1 MKNFA
6 LIGAAG
12 YIAPRHLKAI
22 KETGNTLLTAFDPFD
37 SVGVIDSYFPD
48 ADFFTEFERF
58 DRHVDKL
65 RRSGQHLD
73 YVAIC
78 SPNYLHDAHIR
89 FGLRNGA
96 DVICEKPLVLNP
108 WNVDALME
116 MEKETGKRIF
126 NILQLRLHPSLIALK
141 ERVANG
147 PKDKIYDFDLTYIT
161 SRGKWYYT
169 SWKGDV
175 TKSGGIATNIG
186 VHFFDML
193 QWIFGNVRENKVHVH
208 THDRAAGYLEFA
220 QARVR
225 WFLSIDADTLPD
237 HCKANGKRT
246 YRSMQLEGE
255 EIEFSDG
262 FTDLHT
268 ISYREI
274 LEGRGFGIEEARGS
288 IELVQQIRTKT
299 PLGLTGDHHPFAAGI
314 GKSHPFSL

>member
-1 MKNFA
+1 
-6 LIGAAG
+6 L
-12 YIAPRHLKAI
+12 
-22 KETGNTLLTAFDPFD
+22 
-37 SVGVIDSYFPD
+37 
-48 ADFFTEFERF
+48 
-58 DRHVDKL
+58 
-65 RRSGQHLD
+65 
-73 YVAIC
+73 
-78 SPNYLHDAHIR
+78 
-89 FGLRNGA
+89 
-96 DVICEKPLVLNP
+96 
-108 WNVDALME
+108 
-116 MEKETGKRIF
+116 
-126 NILQLRLHPSLIALK
+126 
-141 ERVANG
+141 
-147 PKDKIYDFDLTYIT
+147 
-161 SRGKWYYT
+161 
-169 SWKGDV
+169 

-237 HCKANGKRT
+237 HCKATGKRT

-274 LEGRGFGIEEARGS
+274 LEGRGFGIEEARAS

-299 PLGLTGDHHPFAAGI
+299 PLGPIGDYHPFAAGK